1 MDRPKET
8 RSPLAALD
16 GLPDK
21 RPRPRRRH
29 GSASPRHRPRPG
41 TTRMSGSRA
50 RLPGA
55 AVSGFR
61 DRARQFLTYP
71 SVPAATRQ
79 YAATHASSP
88 EYPRPSLHS
97 AIVAPR
103 SGNRESF
110 DCQAMRVWP
119 VSGCVVAT
127 ETRPVPR
134 GAPRPTHMVAGGPD
148 GPSGKRR
155 RAVIDRWGTEY

>member
-8 RSPLAALD
+8 RSPLAAQD
-16 GLPDK
+16 GLSDQ
-21 RPRPRRRH
+21 RPPPCRPH
-29 GSASPRHRPRPG
+29 GGTSPRHRPWPG
-41 TTRMSGSRA
+41 ITRLTGSRA

-88 EYPRPSLHS
+88 EYPRPSLHF
-97 AIVAPR
+97 AVVAPR

-110 DCQAMRVWP
+110 DCQAMRVRP
-119 VSGCVVAT
+119 VSGCMVAT
-127 ETRPVPR
+127 TTRPVPR
-134 GAPRPTHMVAGGPD
+134 GAPRPTHMVVGGPD

-155 RAVIDRWGTEY
+155 RAVTDRRGTEY